1 MTIGHDGMCVCV
13 AIIAR
18 LDTTTSF
25 IYNINDKELS
35 IQSWT
40 LEDIL
45 KATQ

>member
-1 MTIGHDGMCVCV
+1 MTIGHDGMCVCVCVCV

-35 IQSWT
+35 IQS
-40 LEDIL
+40 
-45 KATQ
+45 